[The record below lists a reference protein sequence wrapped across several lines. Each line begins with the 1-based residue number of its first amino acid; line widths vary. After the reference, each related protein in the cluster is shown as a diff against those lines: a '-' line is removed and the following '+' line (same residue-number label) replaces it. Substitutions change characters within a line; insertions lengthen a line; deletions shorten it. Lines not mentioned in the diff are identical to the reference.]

1 MMNPTTGISTG
12 KPQKNRVYYEYYNL
26 KMTEDARE
34 DYTEIPSVCLR
45 AKGNLELPAAIETA
59 CRTAARKVQK
69 LEGFRIA
76 LKIKES

>member
-1 MMNPTTGISTG
+1 M
-12 KPQKNRVYYEYYNL
+12 

-45 AKGNLELPAAIETA
+45 AKGNLGLPAAVETA
-59 CRTAARKVQK
+59 CRTTARIVQK

-76 LKIKES
+76 LKIKEN

>member
-1 MMNPTTGISTG
+1 
-12 KPQKNRVYYEYYNL
+12 
-26 KMTEDARE
+26 MTEDARE

-45 AKGNLELPAAIETA
+45 AKGNLGLPAAVETA

-76 LKIKES
+76 LKIKEN

>member
-1 MMNPTTGISTG
+1 MMSPTIGISTG

-26 KMTEDARE
+26 GMTEDARE

-45 AKGNLELPAAIETA
+45 AKGNLGLPAAIETA